1 MEISGSM
8 FIHNAIKQDYCI
20 EAVAAS
26 FADLCE
32 EVIILDA
39 ESDDGTVDLLY
50 DIAKK
55 HNNVKIHTGAKWAC
69 ERPGMGGYD
78 RYAVLA
84 DKARALTR
92 HQIHFMIQAD
102 EVLHED
108 SIPIIQNALIN
119 DPRTSYAIARYNIF
133 GSPDTYLRFDSN
145 QLTGHEQPCNVWP
158 TRLGNREL
166 GALGDAESIG
176 HGNRPGHLPMDACL
190 FHYCHVRDPR
200 KQLDRVMD
208 VQSWFFSKTGGGS
221 EVDKRILEQKATTG
235 YFDARAWYPDDR
247 CFIPIPKPHPK
258 YALPWVEE
266 RRRQFKEIFGG
277 GIV

>member
-8 FIHNAIKQDYCI
+8 FIHNAIKNDYCI

-26 FADLCE
+26 FSDLCE

-50 DIAKK
+50 EIAKK
-55 HNNVKIHTGAKWAC
+55 RNNIKIHTGAIWAC

-84 DKARALTR
+84 DKAKALTKHR
-92 HQIHFMIQAD
+92 THFMIQAD

-108 SIPIIQNALIN
+108 SVPIIHEALIN
-119 DPRTSYAIARYNIF
+119 NPRTSYSITRYNVF
-133 GSPDTYLRFDSN
+133 GSPDTYLRFDSK
-145 QLTGHEQPCNVWP
+145 QLTGYEQPCNIRP
-158 TRLGNREL
+158 QRLGDRDL
-166 GALGDAESIG
+166 VILGDAESIY
-176 HGNRPGHLPMDACL
+176 PGHNPGALPLEACL

-200 KQLDRVMD
+200 KQLDRIIGIQD
-208 VQSWFFSKTGGGS
+208 WFFSKTGSGG
-221 EVDKRILEQKATTG
+221 EVDKKVIDQQNTFG

-258 YALPWVEE
+258 YALQWVKE
-266 RRRQFKEIFGG
+266 RRKQFKQIFGEA
-277 GIV
+277 

>member
-26 FADLCE
+26 FSDLCE

-39 ESDDGTVDLLY
+39 ESDDDTVDLLY
-50 DIAKK
+50 EIAKK
-55 HNNVKIHTGAKWAC
+55 YNNVKVHTGAKWAC
-69 ERPGMGGYD
+69 ERPGRSGYD

-84 DKARALTR
+84 DQARALTR

-108 SIPIIQNALIN
+108 SIPIIYNSLIS

-133 GSPDTYLRFDSN
+133 GSPDKYLRFDSK
-145 QLTGHEQPCNVWP
+145 QLTGHEQPCSIWP
-158 TRLGNREL
+158 IRLGDRGL
-166 GALGDAESIG
+166 VALGDAESITP
-176 HGNRPGHLPMDACL
+176 GNKPGRLPVDACL
-190 FHYCHVRDPR
+190 FHYCHVRDLR
-200 KQLDRVMD
+200 KQLDRVSAIQD
-208 VQSWFFSKTGGGS
+208 WFFSNTGSGG
-221 EVDKRILEQKATTG
+221 EVDKRIVEQKATTG
-235 YFDARAWYPDDR
+235 YFDARVWYPDDR

-258 YALPWVEE
+258 CALPWVEKQ
-266 RRRQFKEIFGG
+266 RKQFEEIFGNG
-277 GIV
+277 

>member
-39 ESDDGTVDLLY
+39 ESDDGTIDLLY
-50 DIAKK
+50 EIAKK
-55 HNNVKIHTGAKWAC
+55 YNNIKIHTGAKWAC
-69 ERPGMGGYD
+69 ERSGMGGYD

-84 DKARALTR
+84 DRARALTR

-108 SIPIIQNALIN
+108 SIPIIQDQLIN
-119 DPRTSYAIARYNIF
+119 NPSTSYCITRYNIF
-133 GSPDTYLRFDSN
+133 GSPDKYLRFDSGRI
-145 QLTGHEQPCNVWP
+145 TGHEQPCNVYP
-158 TRLGNREL
+158 CRLGDRNL
-166 GALGDAESIG
+166 YALGDAESIL
-176 HGNRPGHLPMDACL
+176 PGHKPSTLPTDACL
-190 FHYCHVRDPR
+190 FHYCHVRDLR
-200 KQLDRVMD
+200 KQLDRVAAIQD
-208 VQSWFFSKTGGGS
+208 WFHSKTGSGG
-221 EVDKRILEQKATTG
+221 EIDKRILEQKATIG

-258 YALPWVEE
+258 YALLWVDEK
-266 RRRQFKEIFGG
+266 RKQFKEVFGVA
-277 GIV
+277 I